1 MLPRPSASDPFS
13 FVPAG
18 GETAALLRSLDW
30 SQSPLGPPERW
41 SRTLKTTLGILFH
54 SRQPMFLFW
63 GPELIQ
69 FYNDGYLPSIGN
81 GKHPSAMGQRGPECW
96 PEIWHELEPQ
106 IRAVMTRGEASWN
119 EDQLLPIYRHGRL
132 EDTYWTYSYSP
143 VFDEDGS
150 VAGTLVVSSETTAKV
165 LNQREVERRRR
176 EAELS
181 REELNGIFRQTPLP
195 MCILSGPDHVFTL
208 ANPRYQELVG
218 REVLG
223 RPFTEC
229 FSDEEIAL
237 YLPQVN
243 RVLETGEPAL
253 QREALLQLKDAQ
265 GHVED
270 RYIDVGYHPY
280 RDAAGVPR
288 GVLVL
293 IQDVTEPVLAR
304 RRKERMTE
312 ELQAAVR
319 ARDEFLSLAS
329 HELRTPLTGM
339 KLRLEIARRS
349 LQRGGATEGLLGYLE
364 QSGQGLTR
372 LTRLVEDML
381 DISRIQSGKLQL
393 RLERVDLAALVRE
406 TVERFAPQLAEAA
419 IAYRVEAPAAVELE
433 VDRFRI
439 EQVLLNLLTN
449 AIRYAPGAPLQ
460 VSVLTAPSSATL
472 VFEDSGPGIAREHH
486 ARVFERYERLNPGD
500 HGGGLGLG
508 LFIAQ
513 EIVRAHGGHIHL
525 DSEPGRGTRFAIE
538 LPLHPGA

>member
-1 MLPRPSASDPFS
+1 MLERPPASDPFS

-18 GETAALLRSLDW
+18 GETAALLRSVDW
-30 SQSPLGPPERW
+30 SKSPLGPPERW

-69 FYNDGYLPSIGN
+69 FYNDGYLPSIGD
-81 GKHPSAMGQRGPECW
+81 GKHPAAMGQRGPECW

-106 IRAVMTRGEASWN
+106 IRAVMTRGEATWN
-119 EDQLLPIYRHGRL
+119 EDQLLPIYRRGRL

-150 VAGTLVVSSETTAKV
+150 VAGTLVVSSETTSKV

-176 EAELS
+176 EAELA
-181 REELNGIFRQTPLP
+181 REELHGIFVQTPLP
-195 MCILSGPDHVFTL
+195 MCILSGPEHVFTL
-208 ANPRYQELVG
+208 ANPRYVELVG

-223 RPFTEC
+223 RPFAEVFTE
-229 FSDEEIAL
+229 DDVVGL
-237 YLPQVN
+237 YLPWLD
-243 RVLETGEPAL
+243 RVLESGEPAL
-253 QREALLQLKDAQ
+253 QREALLLLPGAD
-265 GHVED
+265 GRVEE

-280 RDAAGVPR
+280 RDAQGVPR

-293 IQDVTEPVLAR
+293 IQDVTGPVLAR
-304 RRKERMTE
+304 KRKERMTD

-349 LQRGGATEGLLGYLE
+349 LTRGADVQGLLGYLE

-393 RLERVDLAALVRE
+393 RLERVDLAALVHE
-406 TVERFAPQLAEAA
+406 TVERFAPQLTEAS
-419 IAYRVEAPAAVELE
+419 IPYTLEAPAAV
-433 VDRFRI
+433 
-439 EQVLLNLLTN
+439 
-449 AIRYAPGAPLQ
+449 
-460 VSVLTAPSSATL
+460 
-472 VFEDSGPGIAREHH
+472 
-486 ARVFERYERLNPGD
+486 
-500 HGGGLGLG
+500 
-508 LFIAQ
+508 
-513 EIVRAHGGHIHL
+513 
-525 DSEPGRGTRFAIE
+525 
-538 LPLHPGA
+538 